1 MEFRSFPEKEFG
13 IELSL
18 FWPKGIGF
26 ELIPFFKG
34 IDTRLLNM
42 ELAFHAGHWASV
54 LSSYKIMREPFFFF
68 LALPAVV
75 SLCGLG
81 A

>member
-1 MEFRSFPEKEFG
+1 MEFRSVPEKEFG

-34 IDTRLLNM
+34 IDTRLLKNS
-42 ELAFHAGHWASV
+42 L
-54 LSSYKIMREPFFFF
+54 KIQKLNF
-68 LALPAVV
+68 
-75 SLCGLG
+75 
-81 A
+81 